1 MVMARRVGAA
11 PSPALV
17 VSLLLALSIV
27 LPAVAAPL
35 AAAPD
40 AQLAP
45 APAPEPPAPPLEE
58 LVAAA
63 LVRSPALAARRA
75 QLAAAGEREQP
86 AAALPDPM
94 VEASLQNV
102 SLSRYTV
109 GSNENSLLGFVVRQG
124 LPYPGKRRARL
135 AAARAETAVQAAEL
149 ARAERATATA
159 VRTLYARVY
168 ALDGALTSLTAAHEL
183 LDLLGATASA
193 RYSSGQGEQEA
204 LLKAQIEVSRLAERQ
219 AELGAQRAAAVAEL
233 NRLLDRPG
241 VGALGRVA
249 ELPAIVVPAGSW
261 EEQAV
266 AGSPEVAAARAEVEA
281 AARRLAL
288 ARLDL
293 RPDFDGGAGLGYRGG
308 LPAVV
313 TLSLGVE
320 LPLWRRRKQQPLVRA
335 AEQELAAARYRVAE
349 SEAMARAA
357 AARLAARWAAA
368 EAQLLRFREAILPQ
382 TSAAIDAARASYLAG
397 RGDFT
402 TVIQDYGLWLEARTD
417 LAGREA
423 ERFTAWAELE
433 ELAPHGAAGADRP
446 AGARTPPPAPP
457 FGDLP

>member
-27 LPAVAAPL
+27 LPAGAAPL
-35 AAAPD
+35 AGAPD
-40 AQLAP
+40 AQLAA
-45 APAPEPPAPPLEE
+45 APATQAP
-58 LVAAA
+58 
-63 LVRSPALAARRA
+63 
-75 QLAAAGEREQP
+75 
-86 AAALPDPM
+86 
-94 VEASLQNV
+94 
-102 SLSRYTV
+102 
-109 GSNENSLLGFVVRQG
+109 
-124 LPYPGKRRARL
+124 
-135 AAARAETAVQAAEL
+135 ARAETAVQAAEL

-266 AGSPEVAAARAEVEA
+266 AGSPEVAAARGGGGGG
-281 AARRLAL
+281 ARRPGP
-288 ARLDL
+288 ARRDL

-335 AEQELAAARYRVAE
+335 AEQEL
-349 SEAMARAA
+349 
-357 AARLAARWAAA
+357 
-368 EAQLLRFREAILPQ
+368 
-382 TSAAIDAARASYLAG
+382 
-397 RGDFT
+397 
-402 TVIQDYGLWLEARTD
+402 
-417 LAGREA
+417 
-423 ERFTAWAELE
+423 
-433 ELAPHGAAGADRP
+433 
-446 AGARTPPPAPP
+446 
-457 FGDLP
+457 

>member
-27 LPAVAAPL
+27 LPAGAAPL
-35 AAAPD
+35 AGAPD
-40 AQLAP
+40 AQLAA
-45 APAPEPPAPPLEE
+45 APATQAP
-58 LVAAA
+58 
-63 LVRSPALAARRA
+63 
-75 QLAAAGEREQP
+75 
-86 AAALPDPM
+86 
-94 VEASLQNV
+94 
-102 SLSRYTV
+102 
-109 GSNENSLLGFVVRQG
+109 
-124 LPYPGKRRARL
+124 
-135 AAARAETAVQAAEL
+135 ARAETAVQAAEL

-249 ELPAIVVPAGSW
+249 ELPAIGVPAGSW

-288 ARLDL
+288 APL
-293 RPDFDGGAGLGYRGG
+293 RPPPGLRGRARSRRSRGAPRAV
-308 LPAVV
+308 LPR
-313 TLSLGVE
+313 SLGVK

-357 AARLAARWAAA
+357 AGRPAPRWGAA
-368 EAQLLRFREAILPQ
+368 EAQLRRFREAMPP
-382 TSAAIDAARASYLAG
+382 
-397 RGDFT
+397 RG
-402 TVIQDYGLWLEARTD
+402 
-417 LAGREA
+417 
-423 ERFTAWAELE
+423 
-433 ELAPHGAAGADRP
+433 
-446 AGARTPPPAPP
+446 
-457 FGDLP
+457 